1 MTSITRSVPV
11 PLLGGLRLAVTVVL
25 GLAVV
30 GAVLSSHALS
40 RGAAPAVP
48 IAVGRGPFLVGQT
61 IRTSWGYLA
70 AESVQSVA
78 GVSNADLGHAAGA
91 GGNVHDLVTQG
102 QQELQVTVALTSAQ
116 QRRLVSYAPSEFRLR
131 VGTAKTTIAARLATL
146 LRGQLQPLA
155 VVEGHL
161 GFLVPSGGGQLRLEY
176 ADPGRPQ
183 PFVIDLGRVA
193 PLPSVADNHSQH

>member
-1 MTSITRSVPV
+1 MVRSAPV
-11 PLLGGLRLAVTVVL
+11 PLLGVLRLAVTVVL

-30 GAVLSSHALS
+30 GAVISSQALS
-40 RGAAPAVP
+40 RTVAPAVP
-48 IAVGRGPFLVGQT
+48 VAVGRGPFLVGQT

-116 QRRLVSYAPSEFRLR
+116 KRRLVSYAPSQFRLR
-131 VGTAKTTIAARLATL
+131 VGTARTTIAARLATL

-155 VVEGHL
+155 VVEGHV
-161 GFLVPSGGGQLRLEY
+161 GFLGPSGGGQLWLEY

-193 PLPSVADNHSQH
+193 PLPSAAHDHSQH

>member
-1 MTSITRSVPV
+1 MVRSAPA
-11 PLLGGLRLAVTVVL
+11 PLLGVLRLAVTVVL

-30 GAVLSSHALS
+30 GGVISSQVLS
-40 RGAAPAVP
+40 RTTAPAVP
-48 IAVGRGPFLVGQT
+48 VAVGRGPFSIGQT
-61 IRTSWGYLA
+61 IRTTWGYLA

-78 GVSNADLGHAAGA
+78 GVNNADLGHAAGA

-102 QQELQVTVALTSAQ
+102 QQELQVTLALTSAQ
-116 QRRLVSYAPSEFRLR
+116 QSRLVSYAPSQFRLR
-131 VGTAKTTIAARLATL
+131 VGTAKTTIPPRLATL

-155 VVEGHL
+155 VVEGHV
-161 GFLVPSGGGQLRLEY
+161 GFLVPSGGGQLWLEY

-193 PLPSVADNHSQH
+193 PLPNAVHDHSQH